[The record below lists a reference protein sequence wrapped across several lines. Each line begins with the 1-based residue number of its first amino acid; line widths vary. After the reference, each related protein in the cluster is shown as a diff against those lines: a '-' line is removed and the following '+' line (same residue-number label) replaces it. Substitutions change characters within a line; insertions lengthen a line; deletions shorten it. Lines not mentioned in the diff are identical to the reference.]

1 MSSLLGIGDAIAGSG
16 GEMKGVFVKVSIFNL
31 VYFKTSS
38 FKMERILSITVF
50 CWLLFSMDIQEH
62 NWLMSWL
69 KLVPMFGSFFGI
81 ETVVAID
88 GIAAKELNHSAM
100 EYPKYYL
107 EISEMNP
114 NT

>member
-69 KLVPMFGSFFGI
+69 KLVPMFGSFLGLRLLLRL
-81 ETVVAID
+81 T
-88 GIAAKELNHSAM
+88 GLRQRN
-100 EYPKYYL
+100 
-107 EISEMNP
+107 
-114 NT
+114 